1 MENYTTAW
9 VVIVVAGLIGAFGLL
24 RLLKNL
30 RWQFFRWLA
39 SLMALTFFVTPAP
52 VPNFEDAIAPAFLV
66 LIFEAFFQINGEP
79 AVSLRILGLA
89 LFTVLILTTAGY
101 FVARQKARKAVDED
115 VSRQT
120 EQPLLD
126 S

>member
-1 MENYTTAW
+1 MENFTTAW
-9 VVIVVAGLIGAFGLL
+9 VVIVVAGLIGAFGLS

-30 RWQFFRWLA
+30 RWQLFRWLA

-52 VPNFEDAIAPAFLV
+52 IPNFDDAVAPAFLV
-66 LIFEAFFQINGEP
+66 LVFEAFFQTNGEP

-101 FVARQKARKAVDED
+101 FVARQKARKTADED
-115 VSRQT
+115 ANRQI